1 MEKCKERIYLSF
13 PEFQGA
19 EIKHVMA
26 AMEEG
31 QIATHGRFITAFE
44 LGLSRKFEASHVVA
58 INSGTSAIH
67 LALHLLGVG
76 PGDEVLCQ
84 SFTFIAS
91 TNPILYLG
99 AQPLLVDSER
109 ETWNMCPD
117 TLERTIQERLRMGKK
132 PKAIVVVN
140 LFGMPANWPRIRD
153 ISQRYQIP
161 VIEDAA
167 EAVGSRIGGQY
178 AGTFGDLGIFSFNG
192 NKIITTGSGGAL
204 LTDNRFLAKK
214 ASYLSTQA
222 KLDFPHYEHSELGFN
237 YKMNN
242 ISAGIGLAQLDS
254 LEERIQKR
262 RAIFRRY
269 QQFLQELPGI
279 HFLKEPAGFFSNRWL
294 TTMVIDPL
302 LAGFSSRELMI
313 SLQDQEI
320 ESRLLWKPMHLQPLY
335 KNTPFFG
342 TGVSS
347 ALFSQGIC
355 LPSSTG
361 LTEEEMDRV
370 LDVVFLLHKD
380 IMKVSDKLS

>member
-1 MEKCKERIYLSF
+1 MGKFKERIHLSF
-13 PEFQGA
+13 PEFEGTEMA
-19 EIKHVMA
+19 HVMA

-31 QIATHGRFITAFE
+31 QIATNGRFITAFE

-99 AQPLLVDSER
+99 AQPLLVDSEE

-117 TLERTIQERLRMGKK
+117 TLERTIQVRLRKGKK

-214 ASYLSTQA
+214 ARYLSTQA

-237 YKMNN
+237 YRMNN
-242 ISAGIGLAQLDS
+242 ISAGIGLAQLDG
-254 LEERIQKR
+254 LENRIQKR

-269 QQFLQELPGI
+269 QQYLQELPGI
-279 HFLKEPAGFFSNRWL
+279 GFLEEPEGFFSNRWL

-302 LAGFSSRELMI
+302 LAGFSARELMV

>member
-1 MEKCKERIYLSF
+1 
-13 PEFQGA
+13 
-19 EIKHVMA
+19 MA

-31 QIATHGRFITAFE
+31 QIATNGRFITAFE
-44 LGLSRKFEASHVVA
+44 QGLSTKFGASHVVA

-67 LALHLLGVG
+67 LALHLLGVA

-99 AQPLLVDSER
+99 AQPVLVDSEE

-117 TLERTIQERLRMGKK
+117 TLELTIQARLRKRKK

-140 LFGMPANWPRIRD
+140 LFGMPANWPRIKD

-204 LTDNRFLAKK
+204 LTENRFLAKK
-214 ASYLSTQA
+214 ARYLSTQA

-254 LEERIQKR
+254 LEDRIQKR
-262 RAIFRRY
+262 RTIFRRY
-269 QQFLQELPGI
+269 QQFLQELSGI
-279 HFLKEPAGFFSNRWL
+279 HFLKEPEGFFSNRWL

-302 LAGFSSRELMI
+302 LAGFSARELMI

-347 ALFSQGIC
+347 TLFSQGIC

-361 LTEEEMDRV
+361 LREEEMDRV
-370 LDVVFLLHKD
+370 LDVVFSLHKD
-380 IMKVSDKLS
+380 IMKVSDKLP

>member
-1 MEKCKERIYLSF
+1 MEKSKEKICLSF

-31 QIATHGRFITAFE
+31 QIATNGRFITAFE
-44 LGLSRKFEASHVVA
+44 QGLSRKFEASHVVA

-99 AQPLLVDSER
+99 AQPLLVDSEE

-117 TLERTIQERLRMGKK
+117 TLEWTIQERLRKGKK

-140 LFGMPANWPRIRD
+140 LFGMPANWPRIRE
-153 ISQRYQIP
+153 ISQQYEIP
-161 VIEDAA
+161 LIEDAA
-167 EAVGSRIGGQY
+167 EAVGSSIDGQY

-279 HFLKEPAGFFSNRWL
+279 SFLQEPEGFFSNRWL

-302 LAGFSSRELMI
+302 LAGFSARELMV

-370 LDVVFLLHKD
+370 LEVVFLLHKD